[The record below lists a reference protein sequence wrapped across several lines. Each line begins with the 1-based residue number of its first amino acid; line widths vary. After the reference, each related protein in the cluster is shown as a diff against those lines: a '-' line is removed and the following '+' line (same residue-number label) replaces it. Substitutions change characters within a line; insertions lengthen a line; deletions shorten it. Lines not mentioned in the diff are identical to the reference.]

1 MLQTENVLGYKLM
14 LKELRK
20 STELEIR
27 EITAHLL
34 ELQNEEVDLR
44 RQL

>member
-14 LKELRK
+14 LQELRE